1 MPMKIKRLGESDLRV
16 TEIGLGCMSLGTN
29 RREATDIIHRAFDL
43 GVTFFDTADLYDYG
57 SVSYTHLTL
66 PTILRV

>member
-1 MPMKIKRLGESDLRV
+1 MSDDDDAPAPGIAISKDESDLLDEKQVVGRKIWRIV
-16 TEIGLGCMSLGTN
+16 P
-29 RREATDIIHRAFDL
+29 
-43 GVTFFDTADLYDYG
+43 